1 MITMTEIARLTG
13 VSQPTVSRV
22 LNGNTAVNPE
32 IRERVLAC
40 AREHDFQ
47 PNVMAQSLVGSK
59 TRLIGVI
66 VTDISNSFFAELVK
80 HIGEEAR
87 KDGYSLILFSSDYDL
102 EKEKEC
108 LDVVKRYRVDGLI
121 MVPVDENG
129 AEWRGMVSRLD
140 IPTVVI
146 TRHATGI
153 DSFYVAHDEAGA
165 QVARHLHEQGY
176 EEYIFFGNTTD
187 DKYLGFIDG
196 MANECREF
204 RKHLTIISSKDSQV
218 IEAALKDLRHD
229 EHFDFAIRN
238 DIISSATIFSHVNF
252 SRDVNPRITIIH
264 DPPPDEERK
273 TLEHYYSRALETE
286 FLENNLK
293 RAPLPERPCILDIDL
308 DYFKGEKSI
317 HPQNSSLFMEL
328 IQKSAV
334 ITISREQDWV
344 RLLNMDFG
352 NRLSG
357 YFEERILQM
366 ISGGSCKNR

>member
-80 HIGEEAR
+80 YIGEEAR
-87 KDGYSLILFSSDYDL
+87 KDGYSLILFNSDYDL
-102 EKEKEC
+102 EKEREC
-108 LDVVKRYRVDGLI
+108 LDVVRRYRVDGLI

-129 AEWRGMVSRLD
+129 TEWRGMVSRLD

-218 IEAALKDLRHD
+218 IEAALK
-229 EHFDFAIRN
+229 EHFAKQVGIVGFDNIYLCEVLYPSLSSIAQPNETMASLAVQRLLYRMDHPN
-238 DIISSATIFSHVNF
+238 DQ
-252 SRDVNPRITIIH
+252 
-264 DPPPDEERK
+264 
-273 TLEHYYSRALETE
+273 
-286 FLENNLK
+286 K
-293 RAPLPERPCILDIDL
+293 REDHPL
-308 DYFKGEKSI
+308 
-317 HPQNSSLFMEL
+317 HAEL
-328 IQKSAV
+328 ICRQSSDLKGVQQA
-334 ITISREQDWV
+334 
-344 RLLNMDFG
+344 
-352 NRLSG
+352 
-357 YFEERILQM
+357 
-366 ISGGSCKNR
+366 

>member
-80 HIGEEAR
+80 YIGEEAR

-102 EKEKEC
+102 EKEREC

-146 TRHATGI
+146 TRRATGI

-218 IEAALKDLRHD
+218 IEAALKK
-229 EHFDFAIRN
+229 HFAKTTGKTGIFAYNDRRAVQMMGILQKMKIRVPEQVGIVGFDNIYLCEVLYPSLSSIAQPNETMASLAVQRLLYRMDYPN
-238 DIISSATIFSHVNF
+238 DQ
-252 SRDVNPRITIIH
+252 
-264 DPPPDEERK
+264 
-273 TLEHYYSRALETE
+273 
-286 FLENNLK
+286 K
-293 RAPLPERPCILDIDL
+293 REDHPL
-308 DYFKGEKSI
+308 
-317 HPQNSSLFMEL
+317 HAEL
-328 IQKSAV
+328 ICRQSSDLKGG
-334 ITISREQDWV
+334 I
-344 RLLNMDFG
+344 
-352 NRLSG
+352 LS
-357 YFEERILQM
+357 
-366 ISGGSCKNR
+366 K

>member
-80 HIGEEAR
+80 YIGEEAR
-87 KDGYSLILFSSDYDL
+87 KDGYSLILFNSDYDL
-102 EKEKEC
+102 EKEREC
-108 LDVVKRYRVDGLI
+108 LDVVRRYRVDGLI

-153 DSFYVAHDEAGA
+153 DSFYEIGRAS
-165 QVARHLHEQGY
+165 
-176 EEYIFFGNTTD
+176 
-187 DKYLGFIDG
+187 
-196 MANECREF
+196 CRE
-204 RKHLTIISSKDSQV
+204 RV
-218 IEAALKDLRHD
+218 
-229 EHFDFAIRN
+229 
-238 DIISSATIFSHVNF
+238 
-252 SRDVNPRITIIH
+252 
-264 DPPPDEERK
+264 
-273 TLEHYYSRALETE
+273 
-286 FLENNLK
+286 
-293 RAPLPERPCILDIDL
+293 
-308 DYFKGEKSI
+308 
-317 HPQNSSLFMEL
+317 
-328 IQKSAV
+328 
-334 ITISREQDWV
+334 
-344 RLLNMDFG
+344 
-352 NRLSG
+352 
-357 YFEERILQM
+357 
-366 ISGGSCKNR
+366 